1 MPEQAVNAG
10 LTIPHLGSSF
20 VVDPVNKKV
29 HVKSQVSAD
38 AGNKIIAGSDGGAF
52 VADTPVWLTQTD
64 GTPATTD
71 SDAIQH
77 TGNVALK
84 QNCAVRSGGDMATA
98 AALDA
103 TNKSL
108 IRLTSSG
115 TIAGIAGGEDGKFL
129 TLMNTSAGEV
139 TLENASSSAAAGT
152 KIIIADSYSFVIAP
166 GGTVLLQYDATS
178 LGWRCVSHTVLGFAP
193 QWLRATG
200 GAANQTGVS
209 NTVPISFPVVESA
222 NGSKISQPT
231 PTTFLLRAGAKYRL
245 RAIVPHSTNSF
256 FGFRWHNGTALVGTA
271 GYVSTASVGTTG
283 VAEAIVAPVVDT
295 TYTVLGVSGG
305 AATIGNSVA
314 VASVY
319 IEMLDGLAPASNI
332 KLLSRV
338 FVGSEPSPIVTP
350 PVGDPVQGETYIQTD
365 TGLGDG
371 FVISEW
377 RYTGTAWRRVN
388 YIDYPAAIAVS
399 ADVRTYY
406 PTRSSLVPFMTSV
419 QTLAQIAAH
428 GFTAVGGASISNHG
442 MYGSYNII
450 RCNAVRATT
459 ATVHNIP
466 VKYIRHEQPIEPG
479 ANNTYHFS
487 TLTDRGNF
495 TAIDVWVC
503 DPVTGVPVKRLHAN
517 TQASQ
522 GVDSHQPL
530 NIAPD
535 NGHPQIS
542 SYYEFSSY
550 NIPAA
555 LVGTYKTGSNTI
567 KLALRPCNAN
577 NAGGTDEWYI
587 GGWGMTSN
595 PYGLITQPA
604 ILSQWQVDGALTPA
618 LTWYG
623 DLESIGF
630 ASVKAN
636 AQGRIRVPV
645 LDVTHDTVITILGR
659 DERVVDSY
667 FGDYSIIHTSGN
679 VQLGRLPVTGQT
691 PYGNAMRNS
700 FLMQK
705 GFVIPA
711 STLAAKTTVPVN
723 GGVPFLELNV
733 KNLSYNWTYYVAG
746 VTSEYLNP

>member
-38 AGNKIIAGSDGGAF
+38 AGNKITTGSDGGAF

-64 GTPATTD
+64 GTPATADT
-71 SDAIQH
+71 DAIQH

-84 QNCAVRSGGDMATA
+84 QNVAYRTK
-98 AALDA
+98 ALPTVAQLNA
-103 TNKSL
+103 TNASNIL
-108 IRLTSSG
+108 LTTSG
-115 TIAGIAGGEDGKFL
+115 TIDGITGGEDGKQLVL
-129 TLMNTSAGEV
+129 TNTSTGEV
-139 TLENASSSAAAGT
+139 TLSNDSLTATAGT
-152 KIIIADSYSFVIAP
+152 KIKIGDSFSFVMAP
-166 GGTVLLQYDATS
+166 NASVLLNYDPINTC
-178 LGWRCVSHTVLGFAP
+178 WRSVSQTVLGFAP

-222 NGSKISQPT
+222 NGSKISHPT

-245 RAIVPHSTNSF
+245 RAIVPHSSNGF

-271 GYVSTASVGTTG
+271 GYVSTATTGATG
-283 VAEAIVAPVVDT
+283 VAEAIVAPLVDT
-295 TYTVLGVSGG
+295 TYTVFGVSGG
-305 AATIGNSVA
+305 TTTIGNSVA
-314 VASVY
+314 AASVY
-319 IEMLDGLAPASNI
+319 IEMLEGLSPASDI

-338 FVGSEPSPIVTP
+338 FVGSSPSPIVTP

-365 TGLGDG
+365 TGLDDG

-419 QTLAQIAAH
+419 QKLAQIAAH
-428 GFTAVGGASISNHG
+428 GFTAVGGASISNYG

-466 VKYIRHEQPIEPG
+466 TQYIRHEQPIEPG

-555 LVGTYKTGSNTI
+555 LVTAYKTAGNTI
-567 KLALRPCNAN
+567 KLALRPCNVN
-577 NAGGTDEWYI
+577 NGGGTDEWYI

-604 ILSQWQVDGALTPA
+604 ILSHWQVDGALSPA
-618 LTWYG
+618 LTWHG
-623 DLESIGF
+623 DLENIGF
-630 ASVKAN
+630 ASVNAN

-659 DERVVDSY
+659 DERYTDSY

-691 PYGNAMRNS
+691 PYGNAMRNN

-733 KNLSYNWTYYVAG
+733 KNLSYNWTYYIAG